1 MHIDLDARSRDILHR
16 VVDAYIQT
24 GEPVGSKTIA
34 QKMELS
40 LSPATIRHVMADL
53 VNAGLLYSP
62 HTSAGRLP
70 TEAGLGFFVNTLME
84 VNSISDNDKWA
95 IESSC
100 QQLSSRVDKDKQLE
114 NVTTVLSGL
123 SNCAGLVIAPK
134 IDHSLKYVEFVSI
147 GPGRALVVMVTQD
160 GAVENRVIDVPNGM
174 PLSVLREATNYMN
187 SWIQDRTLEQVKKL
201 IEEDISLHRAQLNS
215 LSEKVVQAGLA
226 TWTGLG
232 GALIIRGHAN
242 LLKDVTQM
250 SDIERLQELFS
261 ILEVR
266 ENLADLVDAAIAADD
281 VQIFIGASS
290 KYFQVSGCSLI
301 VAPFM
306 NGCNQIV
313 GALGVVGPSRMNYG
327 KIIPLVDYT
336 AKMVTRLMQQ
346 TSSSVI
352 E

>member
-40 LSPATIRHVMADL
+40 LSPATIRNVMADL

-84 VNSISDNDKWA
+84 VNSISDNDKWI
-95 IESSC
+95 IENSC

-174 PLSVLREATNYMN
+174 PLSVLSEATNYMN

-215 LSEKVVQAGLA
+215 LSEKVIQAGLA
-226 TWTGLG
+226 TWTGSG
-232 GALIIRGHAN
+232 GALIIRGHSN

-281 VQIFIGASS
+281 VQIFIGATS

-336 AKMVTRLMQQ
+336 AKMVTRLLKP
-346 TSSSVI
+346 TSSSII